1 MPSSHHCGAAGQQP
15 LPLPLSPWVAAGG
28 CGPLTSSLN
37 RRNSSPSLPQRLR
50 PLTTRLHSPTPPLK
64 KATVRLP
71 SSMSQDRSMLVQGN
85 TPHSRSPSPTATS
98 RYLSNKCNSRQGSV
112 RQHNSRQSSF
122 SRHSS
127 KRLNHRSRH
136 SSSTSTTTCPSAPLA
151 PLPSRLP
158 LPASQCTGDTP
169 SA

>member
-28 CGPLTSSLN
+28 CGPL
-37 RRNSSPSLPQRLR
+37 
-50 PLTTRLHSPTPPLK
+50 K

-71 SSMSQDRSMLVQGN
+71 SSMSQDRSMLVQSN

-112 RQHNSRQSSF
+112 RQHNSRQGSF

-151 PLPSRLP
+151 PLPSQLP

-169 SA
+169 SAWGCMPTAGCWPTTTAMVYRALRWH